1 MTRFGDM
8 KTIVN
13 KIRFALLLGFMVIGM
28 TAWSQIPNI
37 EKLSVSTQMFLD
49 ELAGNVNWDK
59 TRQPIKTTSN
69 ADIVDPNIEIY
80 ERPIARPDTIDG
92 MVYVSSFIRVT
103 NDDDINT
110 LESMGVKIE
119 CRFDNGL
126 LTALI
131 PVDKILDVAAI
142 DDVKRIEVATV
153 MHTATDN
160 ARQTTN
166 ADDVLTLSQDA
177 IAAGLDHQY
186 DGSGIILGVIDTGI
200 DYQHKAFQDK
210 NGNSRIKGVYCYG
223 SSSVLADWTGSGTLP
238 TTDNSAKDH
247 GSHTSSIAGGSNVI
261 VNGTDVTVTD
271 DPASATYG
279 GMAPGVDL
287 FLAGVNTLYSTR
299 ISNAFQKMVNY
310 ANQQGK
316 PLVVSNSYG
325 STTGPH
331 EGNGAYAEVVNNYF
345 GNNVSNRICL
355 FSAGNSAGNADAT
368 EGGGGFI
375 SGTASSSNPLRTI
388 LRCHYYSNRDN
399 GYYYSGDLASA
410 WCRSTSVSSMGCRV
424 MVLDTRTGAVLTTVT
439 VNPTTGGA
447 TVNGLS
453 TYYSGTLKAYKDYVS
468 SDKTQIFLT
477 ASEDMKS
484 TSYDTSNSS
493 FYTSDYTLAVEFYPT
508 SGSAVIDVWAQEY
521 CYFTDYLTTSGYNW
535 VNGSDDMTVNDF
547 ANNTNTIVVGS
558 YVSRERSSGYSLG
571 DISKFSSYATAEANP
586 MGMALPWITAP
597 GEVIIGAYN
606 HNNTSR
612 GSSYVVSVNN
622 STSPYGQM
630 SGTSMA
636 CPSAAG
642 IVALW
647 LQAANEVGK
656 VLTLSEVKEIMKETA
671 IRDYWVTDGPH
682 ASHFGNGKI
691 DALAGIEYILSHYAI
706 PTITANPNSVTFTT
720 APGSSASQTVTVTSI
735 LLTGNITVTLDD
747 PNGVYSINTTN
758 LGHGGNLVITY
769 NPATAGNHSAT
780 ITLTSPGAEPVTI
793 TIIGMAEVKHDD
805 TICDGTGSNAYLPV
819 YGYYYDEAQTNQ
831 MLYPSTKFTGNGMA
845 GNKIT
850 KVTFYP
856 TTGTYYGTT
865 YSGINFYKN
874 DAGTGTVTVKLANMP
889 SGTAGYNATA
899 SRKNA
904 DFVTVKTITMPTS
917 AQTNLTEW
925 VFEDLENDFTY
936 TGGDLLIEVVTT
948 VGRWG
953 RTFFAGENQ
962 NTYTGYYSY
971 GSTSTGQRFLPKVNF
986 EWADATPVVAGSV
999 SPTDITFS
1007 DVIIGKQSKQ
1017 NVTITNTGNQAFTPT
1032 IDTTNLP
1039 SVFTVTGNGQ
1049 VMPGGSL
1056 NLSVKYTPTD
1066 EGPHSGSF
1074 TVTIGD
1080 QTYTVTVT
1088 GNGFVVNSTLHS
1100 NVVDVPAYH
1109 SGLEVKGSVYQFTED
1124 EVIADGDMHLQ
1135 YEGDDSDVKVLVKS
1149 DEPISG
1155 YELKRRDG
1163 EEGSWQLA
1171 GYAQHQGN
1179 SYVLNETSMTFGD
1192 GETEMWFPMNDYTTK
1207 TEAVTYYVPVT
1218 VANGVVTTGN
1228 TYGAPIVPKANDDV
1242 ALNVIIS
1249 GSKSDKRLGGHW
1261 THLPDSVEYCVYTTI
1276 VDISSNDMDG
1286 VVRKPYLYR
1295 AWVVTTGD
1303 HPIYNFTRNDKN
1315 AIVGTDELE
1324 TPYLLGEIGIE
1335 ENDYGSGQHVVIGQE
1350 WDPNSGVVKMQ
1361 NAFGAPSYGAQ
1372 ISVVVR
1378 AYYRSGNS
1386 QTMMRAAR
1394 NGGEFGFAQ
1403 SGGDEQ
1409 FDLPTG
1415 VMEVIDFKEIVDVTY
1430 VNAMGMM
1437 SSKPFDGLN
1446 IVVTRYSDGT
1456 TQTMKVMK

>member
-1 MTRFGDM
+1 M

-49 ELAGNVNWDK
+49 ELAGNANWDK
-59 TRQPIKTTSN
+59 TRLPNKATSN

-92 MVYVSSFIRVT
+92 MVYVSCFIRVT
-103 NDDDINT
+103 NDDDINI
-110 LESMGVKIE
+110 LESLGVKIE
-119 CRFDNGL
+119 CLFDNGL

-131 PVDKILDVAAI
+131 PVDKILDVATI

-153 MHTATDN
+153 MHSSTDN

-186 DGSGIILGVIDTGI
+186 DGSGIILGIIDTGI

-210 NGNSRIKGVYCYG
+210 DGNSRIKGVYCYG

-247 GSHTSSIAGGSNVI
+247 GTHTSSIAGGSSI
-261 VNGTDVTVTD
+261 ISDGTNVTVTD
-271 DPASATYG
+271 DHANATYG
-279 GMAPGVDL
+279 GMAPGADL
-287 FLAGVNTLYSTR
+287 YLAGLNTLYSTR
-299 ISNAFQKMVNY
+299 ISNAFQRMVNY
-310 ANQQGK
+310 ADQQGK

-331 EGNGAYAEVVNNYF
+331 EGTSSWGEVVNNYF

-355 FSAGNSAGNADAT
+355 FSAGNEAGNADVN
-368 EGGGGFI
+368 EGGGVFI
-375 SGTASSSNPLRTI
+375 SGTASSSNPLQTI

-399 GYYYSGDLASA
+399 GYYYSGNLASA

-439 VNPTTGGA
+439 VNPTTGGT

-453 TYYSGTLKAYKDYVS
+453 DYYSGTLTAYKDYVS

-484 TSYDTSNSS
+484 KSYDTSNSS
-493 FYTSDYTLAVEFYPT
+493 FYTSNYTLAVEFYPT
-508 SGSAVIDVWAQEY
+508 SGSAVIDVWAQNY
-521 CYFTDYLTTSGYNW
+521 SYFTNYLTTSGYNW

-558 YVSRERSSGYSLG
+558 YVSRERSTGYSLG

-586 MGMALPWITAP
+586 MGIALPWITAP

-612 GSSYVVSVNN
+612 SSSYVVIVDN

-647 LQAANEVGK
+647 LQAANEAGK

-691 DALAGIEYILSHYAI
+691 DALAGVEYILSHYAI
-706 PTITANPNSVTFTT
+706 PSITANPSSVTFTT
-720 APGSSASQTVTVTSI
+720 VTGSSVSQTVTVTSA
-735 LLTGNITVTLDD
+735 LLTGDITVTLDD

-758 LGHGGNLVITY
+758 LGQGGNLVITY
-769 NPATAGNHSAT
+769 SPAAAGNHSAT
-780 ITLTSPGAEPVTI
+780 ITLTSPGVEPVTI
-793 TIIGMAEVKHDD
+793 TITGMAEVKHDD

-819 YGYYYDEAQTNQ
+819 YGYFYDEAQTNQ

-856 TTGTYYGTT
+856 TSGTYNGTT

-874 DAGTGTVTVKLANMP
+874 NNGTGTVTVKLANMP
-889 SGTAGYNATA
+889 SGTAGYDATA
-899 SRKNA
+899 TRKNA

-962 NTYTGYYSY
+962 STYTGYYSY
-971 GSTSTGQRFLPKVNF
+971 GSTSTGQTFLPKVNF
-986 EWADATPVVAGSV
+986 EWADATPVIAGSV

-1007 DVIIGKQSKQ
+1007 DVIIGKQISQ

-1032 IDTTNLP
+1032 IDTANLP

-1049 VMPGGSL
+1049 VMPDGSL
-1056 NLSVKYTPTD
+1056 DLSIKYTPTD
-1066 EGPHSGSF
+1066 EGPHNGSF

-1088 GNGFVVNSTLHS
+1088 GNGIVVNSTLHS
-1100 NVVDVPAYH
+1100 NAVDVVAYH
-1109 SGLEVKGSVYQFTED
+1109 SELEVKGSVYQFTED
-1124 EVIADGDMHLQ
+1124 EVILDVNMNLEYDD
-1135 YEGDDSDVKVLVKS
+1135 EDDSDVKILVKN
-1149 DEPISG
+1149 DEPITG
-1155 YELKRRDG
+1155 YDLKSKDG
-1163 EEGSWQLA
+1163 EEGQWTLA
-1171 GYAQHQGN
+1171 GHVQHQGN
-1179 SYVLNETSMTFGD
+1179 SYIAGGTTMTFGNGD
-1192 GETEMWFPMNDYTTK
+1192 TEMWFPMNDDTPTD
-1207 TEAVTYYVPVT
+1207 EIVTYYVPVT
-1218 VANGVVTTGN
+1218 VADGVVTTGN
-1228 TYGAPIVPKANDDV
+1228 TYGAPIMPKENDDI
-1242 ALNVIIS
+1242 NMTIIVS

-1261 THLPDSVEYCVYTTI
+1261 THLPDSVEYCVYTTV
-1276 VDISSNDMDG
+1276 VDITCNDLDG
-1286 VVRKPYLYR
+1286 VKRKPYLYR
-1295 AWVVTTGD
+1295 AWVITKGD
-1303 HPIYNFTRNDKN
+1303 HPIYDFTRNDKN
-1315 AIVGTDELE
+1315 AIVGTTPLPS
-1324 TPYLLGEIGIE
+1324 PYLLGEVGIE
-1335 ENDYGSGQHVVIGQE
+1335 DGEYGQHVVIGQE
-1350 WDPNSGVVKMQ
+1350 WNPVSSPVKMQ
-1361 NAFGAPSYGAQ
+1361 NAFGAPCYGAQ

-1378 AYYRSGNS
+1378 AYYQGGNS
-1386 QTMMRAAR
+1386 QPMLRDTIGGDLFAFAQA
-1394 NGGEFGFAQ
+1394 GGE
-1403 SGGDEQ
+1403 EQ

-1415 VMEVIDFKEIVDVTY
+1415 VIEIIGSQEIVDVTY
-1430 VNAMGMM
+1430 VNAMGMT
-1437 SSKPFDGLN
+1437 SSKPFDGVN
-1446 IVVTRYSDGT
+1446 IVVTRYIDGSIST
-1456 TQTMKVMK
+1456 TKVIR